1 MECYLLPLCQFMP
14 AQPEARR
21 ETNASLE
28 ARWRRNR
35 VVSRRLLRIIGFVLC
50 IFGGSLAACAQQKLT
65 GFSPSLANLSL
76 NLALFSRSS
85 VSGASLN
92 GKEQSVRLAFDSRF
106 SMSLKELAA
115 EMDLNAV
122 PKSILRK
129 QLVWPSEGPRAK
141 VRPGFG
147 ELFHGETV
155 EPLRCSGAG
164 VEDSR
169 YLYVKFSFRF

>member
-1 MECYLLPLCQFMP
+1 MP
-14 AQPEARR
+14 AQPEARH
-21 ETNASLE
+21 ETSASLE
-28 ARWRRNR
+28 ARWLRHRLA
-35 VVSRRLLRIIGFVLC
+35 SRLLRIIGFVLC
-50 IFGGSLAACAQQKLT
+50 IFGGSLAACAQQNLT
-65 GFSPSLANLSL
+65 GFSASLANLSL

-85 VSGASLN
+85 VSSVSLN

-106 SMSLKELAA
+106 STSLKELAA
-115 EMDLNAV
+115 ERELQNAL
-122 PKSILRK
+122 PKSLLRK
-129 QLVWPSEGPRAK
+129 QLIWSSEGPRAK

-169 YLYVKFSFRF
+169 YLYVKLSFRF

>member
-1 MECYLLPLCQFMP
+1 MP

-21 ETNASLE
+21 EISALLD
-28 ARWRRNR
+28 ARWRRHR
-35 VVSRRLLRIIGFVLC
+35 VASRLLRIIGFVLC
-50 IFGGSLAACAQQKLT
+50 ILGGALAAYAQERLA
-65 GFSPSLANLSL
+65 GLSPSLANLSL

-85 VSGASLN
+85 LSSSSLN
-92 GKEQSVRLAFDSRF
+92 RTEQTVRLEFDSRF
-106 SMSLKELAA
+106 STSLRELATDR
-115 EMDLNAV
+115 ELNSTL
-122 PKSILRK
+122 PKSFLRR
-129 QLVWPSEGPRAK
+129 QLVWPTEGPRAK